1 MAKDKYLFSKKDGYL
16 YPTSLYNNNNRKE
29 VIIFWGF
36 SSNTVFGRGI

>member
-1 MAKDKYLFSKKDGYL
+1 MTKDKYLFSKKDGYL
-16 YPTSLYNNNNRKE
+16 YPTSLHNNRKE